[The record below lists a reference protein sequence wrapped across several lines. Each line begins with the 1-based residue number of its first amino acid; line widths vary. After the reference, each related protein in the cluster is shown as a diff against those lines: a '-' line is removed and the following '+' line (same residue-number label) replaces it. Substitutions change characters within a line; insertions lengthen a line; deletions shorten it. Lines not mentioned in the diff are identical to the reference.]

1 MFIYMMLIC
10 HKPEPFQMSK
20 LPTRDLKFNFI
31 SARHICGQVLAYF
44 CQDLSL
50 LKQNDEDDKP
60 LHADIGSTGIIFAY
74 KLLQVQHN
82 QEICFHI
89 HVTFYHQATPPTQKL
104 TQQLLERFYFNSLIP
119 SFCYPSP
126 VNKFFRTTSFFSLYT
141 QAFSLH
147 TASITT
153 ISSSILHP
161 AFLSSF
167 CYCER
172 SSWQTAERTNSEE
185 KQTPRK
191 RNHALID
198 QFFKLF
204 TKMLHQQLF

>member
-1 MFIYMMLIC
+1 MKVFNNTFYRLHTSNLRIIAKKMFIYMMLIC

-50 LKQNDEDDKP
+50 FKQNDEDDKP
-60 LHADIGSTGIIFAY
+60 LHANIGIIFAY

-126 VNKFFRTTSFFSLYT
+126 VNKFFRTTSFFPFTLKLL
-141 QAFSLH
+141 A
-147 TASITT
+147 
-153 ISSSILHP
+153 
-161 AFLSSF
+161 
-167 CYCER
+167 C
-172 SSWQTAERTNSEE
+172 
-185 KQTPRK
+185 TPPV
-191 RNHALID
+191 
-198 QFFKLF
+198 
-204 TKMLHQQLF
+204 